1 MTTPNDN
8 TPLLE
13 ILLGTNQDSNPMAD
27 CSNQRDVGSKDR
39 LVVSGVV
46 LGLMILPAVGVKLFS
61 ISQAYQRAV
70 EKRVH
75 RWEVKYDLDQSQVEE
90 LIAVETEFHHYQK
103 PFSFQKEPTKED
115 EEAHRSELAE
125 ILKQQVEVP
134 NH

>member
-1 MTTPNDN
+1 M
-8 TPLLE
+8 
-13 ILLGTNQDSNPMAD
+13 SK
-27 CSNQRDVGSKDR
+27 SRRKRKGSGNRPAKKRSKKEQAVSWTWKDR

-75 RWEVKYDLDQSQVEE
+75 RWEVKYDLDQSQVEQ

-103 PFSFQKEPTKED
+103 PFSFQKEPTKTD

-125 ILKQQVEVP
+125 ILKQQIEVP
-134 NH
+134 DH